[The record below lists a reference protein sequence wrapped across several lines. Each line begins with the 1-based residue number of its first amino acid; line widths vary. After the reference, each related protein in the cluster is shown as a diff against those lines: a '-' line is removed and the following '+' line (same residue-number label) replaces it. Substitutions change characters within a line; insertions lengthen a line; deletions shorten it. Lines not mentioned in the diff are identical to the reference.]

1 MKELLKEPNRLLWLL
16 FIIPLTLLAIGL
28 LYIRF
33 SGMYFLH
40 CVDPEYA
47 YLFNGSILAQFH
59 PDVQFTGH
67 PGVPLQCLV
76 AAVSHAVHLFRPGQT
91 LVVDVLQNP
100 ELYIRA
106 TLYTANVINAAVV
119 FFLGLVTYRCSRSIL
134 SAMFLQLTPFSHILV
149 MESLGRLIPELIM
162 CIIVCC
168 WLMVLVKLFY
178 AENNERHH
186 KRYSLVFAVLFGLSM
201 AVKMTFLSYFVLPL
215 LVLPSWKLRLRYAI
229 FSIISFMVFA
239 FPAVLN
245 HKAFFQWI
253 TGIFIHT
260 GAYGGG
266 EKGIIDWRLFLY
278 HLKLLTTNTRFLLFS
293 GITLLLITLLTI
305 FQRKRHQ
312 RIIGFPVTIVFSVFL
327 IMILQYAMA
336 SKHFAYHYMMPALL
350 LTVFMIFL
358 IIQLLKQGLPGLV
371 SRKVASL
378 LMGFAGLLL
387 LVNISPKI
395 VKELKYIKE
404 AAAIR
409 QKAYGDI
416 APLLDKSPRI
426 ISTSYYGCSAI
437 EYALTFGILESGRYG
452 SYFTEKVKELY
463 PSTYLYF
470 PWAKVFYEGNKE
482 ILPAVFIHPE
492 ATYTLYIA
500 EYSTDRLNEILAA
513 LKTDTANYG
522 YTVNE
527 IFSSP
532 VTAEAVFLLKIN
544 NISRADSVRND
555 IP

>member
-1 MKELLKEPNRLLWLL
+1 MKELLKEPNRLIWLL
-16 FIIPLTLLAIGL
+16 FIIPLTLLATGI

-47 YLFNGSILAQFH
+47 YLFNGLILAQFN

-67 PGVPLQCLV
+67 PGIPLQCLV
-76 AAVSHAVHLFRPGQT
+76 AAVSHAVHLFRPRQS

-119 FFLGLVTYRCSRSIL
+119 FSLGLVTYRCSRSVP
-134 SAMFLQLTPFSHILV
+134 SALFLQLTPFSHILV

-178 AENNERHH
+178 AESHERHH
-186 KRYSLVFAVLFGLSM
+186 KRYSFVFAVLFGISL
-201 AVKMTFLSYFVLPL
+201 ADKMTFLPYFVLPL

-229 FSIISFMVFA
+229 LSMISFMVFA
-239 FPAVLN
+239 FPVVLN

-253 TGIFIHT
+253 TGIFMHT

-266 EKGIIDWRLFLY
+266 ERGIIDWHLFLY
-278 HLKLLTTNTRFLLFS
+278 HLNLLKTNTRFLLYS

-305 FQRKRHQ
+305 FQQKRHK
-312 RIIGFPVTIVFSVFL
+312 RMIGFPVTIVFSVLL
-327 IMILQYAMA
+327 IMIFQYAMA

-350 LTVFMIFL
+350 LAVFMIFL
-358 IIQLLKQGLPGLV
+358 IIQLLQQGLPGLV
-371 SRKVASL
+371 SRKVAAL

-387 LVNISPKI
+387 LVNISPKVI
-395 VKELKYIKE
+395 KELKYINE
-404 AAAIR
+404 SAVIR
-409 QKAYGDI
+409 QKAFGNI

-437 EYALTFGILESGRYG
+437 EYALTFGIHESGRYG

-470 PWAKVFYEGNKE
+470 PWGKVFYEGNKE
-482 ILPAVFIHPE
+482 ILPAAFLHPE

-500 EYSTDRLNEILAA
+500 EYSADRRNEILAA

-522 YTVNE
+522 FTISE
-527 IFSSP
+527 IYSSP

-544 NISRADSVRND
+544 PVNRAESLHTV

>member
-1 MKELLKEPNRLLWLL
+1 MKELLKGPNRLLWLL

-67 PGVPLQCLV
+67 PGIPLQCLV
-76 AAVSHAVHLFRPGQT
+76 AAVSHVVHLFRPGQI

-106 TLYTANVINAAVV
+106 TLYTVNVINAAVI
-119 FFLGLVTYRCSRSIL
+119 FFLGLITYRYSRSIL
-134 SAMFLQLTPFSHILV
+134 SAMFLQLTPFSHVLV

-168 WLMVLVKLFY
+168 WLMVLVKLLY
-178 AENNERHH
+178 TENNERHH
-186 KRYSLVFAVLFGLSM
+186 KRYSLVFGVLFGLSM
-201 AVKMTFLSYFVLPL
+201 ADKMTFLSYFFLPL

-229 FSIISFMVFA
+229 FSMVSFVVFA
-239 FPAVLN
+239 FPVVLN

-253 TGIFIHT
+253 TNIFMHT

-266 EKGIIDWRLFLY
+266 EMGIIDWHLFIY
-278 HLKLLTTNTRFLLFS
+278 HLKLLTTNTRFLLVS

-305 FQRKRHQ
+305 FQQKRHK

-327 IMILQYAMA
+327 IMIFQYAMA

-350 LTVFMIFL
+350 LAVFMVFL
-358 IIQLLKQGLPGLV
+358 IIQLLQQGFPGLV
-371 SRKVASL
+371 SSKVASV

-387 LVNISPKI
+387 LVNISPKVI
-395 VKELKYIKE
+395 KELKYIKE
-404 AAAIR
+404 SAIVR
-409 QKAYGDI
+409 QQAYGNI

-463 PSTYLYF
+463 PSTYLYL
-470 PWAKVFYEGNKE
+470 PWARVFYEGNKE
-482 ILPAVFIHPE
+482 ILPAAVIHPE
-492 ATYTLYIA
+492 TTYTLYIA
-500 EYSTDRLNEILAA
+500 EYSTDRLNEILAS
-513 LKTDTANYG
+513 LKADTASYG
-522 YTVNE
+522 YTVSE

-532 VTAEAVFLLKIN
+532 ATAEAVFLLKIN
-544 NISRADSVRND
+544 PFNRAESLHTD